1 MDALNSQRDEAEK
14 VIEQLRTEAK
24 ARAEEMAMLKEEEA
38 NQQQEKQLLLDE
50 VQQLSEAVEHLKDK
64 DMNIAKLEQELEAV
78 EDMKVKLEHQLKAAG
93 DELVKLKEVNEQLQ
107 REVETTKVA
116 IAEAPTT
123 AEASSTLL
131 GAVGTSFDEP
141 VLTVGDVVPP
151 EEVESTRVEIQES
164 IPLEHY
170 PVQTSASK
178 GELEEVTSQLSDIQ
192 AELSKVKAMNEK
204 LKAKLRVYVKRE
216 KVKSESLSE
225 SDSNELREEIEKVR
239 QEKLNLEKTA
249 YEVREEIDVIMRHKD
264 TVIGDLKAKVQQ
276 LLDEQRR
283 QENLTEK
290 LEKLVAQRDD
300 EIQELKNR
308 YQTLCGERDTNILT
322 LEKSLEQE
330 KLTYVRELEHCKDE
344 YERVL
349 SKKDAEVE
357 ILQRDITNA
366 REEIELLTGQLNEAN
381 QSLEELTK
389 LKVDFDHIVS
399 GLREDLQQALDEKAA
414 ADQIAHEFQVQLRRS
429 ESSTEQSG
437 VGVRDAAIETPGAE
451 RSYEDIQLKAA
462 QEELF
467 KLKEALELLNKE
479 KEELYKSLDAGK
491 QGNDETKTNELE
503 VDTKDGVEEMEG
515 ELSGLSNDVVW
526 LQNELKKA
534 SVLNKSLDD
543 KLKALSKRKRTR
555 SDPREEDS
563 EVRAELE
570 RTRAAK
576 LESERKEQELREE
589 LDDFVKEKDTIVA
602 SLRSK
607 LEVALQ
613 ENEAAINEIRDYEK
627 RLLEKDSRVRD
638 LTEQIKPLLLDNEEL
653 NKTMEELTRL
663 NSELRSSADFAADA
677 KLELESKQLLLTE
690 RNQRISELETHL
702 ERTEQ
707 EHQEFIEE
715 IKRQHEDLLS
725 EKERQSEQLITELR
739 EKNNELEENIHMVT
753 EQKDDIEKELL
764 NTKSEL
770 EQVVQD
776 SFPVIEEK
784 DRQINELQVI
794 MDEKQ
799 KKTDES
805 IFQLQANE
813 KALQERIQVLD
824 ARNNEIKDNLRQVQS
839 ELEKRLQEGEGLEE
853 ELMQAHSQID
863 QLNAKLSVADQEK
876 QDINRLQSNF
886 DHIISGLR
894 EDLQHALDGRAA
906 ADEIAHEFQVQ
917 LENLKKSSPVVSADS
932 NLLTQ
937 ENNKNAEM
945 LEATRREV
953 SDLRATLDITSKERD
968 DLQDKIREFSIQET
982 NIKEPLSSSE
992 VNWKL
997 SEKEGREKAVEE
1009 VILQS
1014 SVDNQVT
1021 TTSNSEIEIELE
1033 NLRNEMKRIKGVND
1047 KLKAKLRT
1055 LLKKE
1060 KAKTDS
1066 RDEETSSRDDL
1077 QAELEQVRQEKLESE
1092 KACQELRIEL
1102 DSFVRQKESI
1112 VNELKNKIE
1121 QLVVDR
1127 GKSNGLIEQYENRI
1141 VAKDGDLQEM
1151 RDNIG
1156 HLQSHNDEAWR
1167 IVQQL
1172 KEENDNL
1179 YVQQQDVISQKTEI
1193 EDDCNDL
1200 KRELE
1205 RVAENLTRKESVI
1218 TTLENRL
1225 QDTTENYKT
1234 ELEATRVQHDGVI
1247 FEIQSHADRLERELL
1262 SANKELEQLK
1272 GEVGELKREREDIAI
1287 LKANFDHIVSGL
1299 HEDLQRALDEK
1310 GAADQIAH
1318 EFQVQLKRLQ
1328 KELEKSETSHRD
1340 VAVEAIDTEAINVH
1354 ERLENAQ
1361 SEVFN
1366 LRDVLQSVN
1375 SEKLDLE
1382 DRLRRLEAT
1391 LQVRE
1396 TPKDEIERGEKDG
1409 DQEEIVSRVVI
1420 QTLENEPIQTAVC
1433 ETEPLLTSPPSQTV
1447 ASDPNDVQKVKDELS
1462 KANSELEKVKSVN
1475 ERLKTKVRAM
1485 TRKNKEKESKLE
1497 TGDARSS
1504 EELIAE
1510 LSKVR
1515 QEKLECERAA
1525 QELRIELDTFVR
1537 EKEGIVKELKARV
1550 QKLLSEK
1557 EETSSLV
1564 EYYEKQILERD
1575 AEISTLGEQFQS
1587 LEEERQEIDQ
1597 KFSENRAENQNVKA
1611 VVEQVQL
1618 QKVKAEKELQQAKL
1632 QLEHLLQDQHPLL
1645 DAKDQ
1650 QIADLEAKLFNQ
1662 KGLNTEEKR
1671 QLKDRYDTVIAEQQ
1685 NHLNNLEEAL
1695 TSAYAQTEH
1704 LKTQVQELEREQEDI
1719 NKLRA
1724 DFSHIVSGLSE
1735 DLQRALQGKVTA
1747 DEIASEFQLKL
1758 KQLDK
1763 SSVLSE
1769 RDVRD
1774 AGVGTR
1780 EMDLQSSEKDSGKLQ
1795 EIIEHLKEEK
1805 EELDD
1810 RIMGLDEVLQDREGE
1825 HQFCDILFS
1834 IWINQAVLLKAT
1846 VSMLG

>member
-14 VIEQLRTEAK
+14 LIEQLRTEAK

-38 NQQQEKQLLLDE
+38 NQQQEKQLLVDE

-151 EEVESTRVEIQES
+151 EEVESTRVEIQEFIS
-164 IPLEHY
+164 LEHD

-264 TVIGDLKAKVQQ
+264 AVIGDLKAKVQQ

-503 VDTKDGVEEMEG
+503 VDTKDGVEEMKG

-534 SVLNKSLDD
+534 SLLNKSLDD

-576 LESERKEQELREE
+576 LESERKEQELRGE

-613 ENEAAINEIRDYEK
+613 ESEAAINEIRGYEK

-784 DRQINELQVI
+784 DRQINELQVV

-1121 QLVVDR
+1121 QLVADR
-1127 GKSNGLIEQYENRI
+1127 GKSNGLIGY
-1141 VAKDGDLQEM
+1141 LQT
-1151 RDNIG
+1151 
-1156 HLQSHNDEAWR
+1156 HNDEAWR

-1179 YVQQQDVISQKTEI
+1179 YVQQQDVISQKTQI

-1299 HEDLQRALDEK
+1299 HEDLQRALEEK

-1328 KELEKSETSHRD
+1328 KELEKSETSHGD
-1340 VAVEAIDTEAINVH
+1340 VAVEATDTEAINMH

-1361 SEVFN
+1361 SEVSN
-1366 LRDVLQSVN
+1366 LKDVLQSVN
-1375 SEKLDLE
+1375 SEKLDVE
-1382 DRLRRLEAT
+1382 DRFRRLEAT

-1475 ERLKTKVRAM
+1475 ERLKAKVRAM
-1485 TRKNKEKESKLE
+1485 TRKNKEKEGKPK
-1497 TGDARSS
+1497 TGDVGSS

-1537 EKEGIVKELKARV
+1537 EKEGIVEELKARV

-1564 EYYEKQILERD
+1564 EYYEKRILERD

-1611 VVEQVQL
+1611 VLEQVQL

-1632 QLEHLLQDQHPLL
+1632 QLEHLLQEQQPLL

-1650 QIADLEAKLFNQ
+1650 QIADLEAKLSNQ

-1719 NKLRA
+1719 NRLRA

-1763 SSVLSE
+1763 SSGLSE

-1780 EMDLQSSEKDSGKLQ
+1780 EIDLQSSEKDSGKLQ